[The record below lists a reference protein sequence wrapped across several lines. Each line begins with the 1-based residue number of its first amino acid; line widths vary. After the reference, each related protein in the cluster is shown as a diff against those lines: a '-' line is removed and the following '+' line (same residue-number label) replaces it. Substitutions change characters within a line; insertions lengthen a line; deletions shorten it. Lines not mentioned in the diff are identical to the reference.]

1 MFIGIAMMTSLIIH
15 PMSKSWMHKCL
26 KRNPWCQNYLLIMSK
41 SLTREI
47 IPVHLPMPNQ
57 PLFQFMW
64 SMVMPF
70 NIIVFN
76 TFKKGLN
83 WQKISYLHYPDTD
96 QKRLFLRSG
105 VRNFCENKYLR
116 LITIRM
122 LPNLSVFHELFKII
136 TYFLFIRAKKGIP
149 LVMKVP
155 CNTGYILQNS
165 NIIKYVLLINYY
177 RGYN

>member
-1 MFIGIAMMTSLIIH
+1 MFIGIVMMTSLIIH

-64 SMVMPF
+64 WMVMQF

-76 TFKKGLN
+76 TFKKG
-83 WQKISYLHYPDTD
+83 
-96 QKRLFLRSG
+96 F
-105 VRNFCENKYLR
+105 
-116 LITIRM
+116 
-122 LPNLSVFHELFKII
+122 EL
-136 TYFLFIRAKKGIP
+136 
-149 LVMKVP
+149 VE
-155 CNTGYILQNS
+155 
-165 NIIKYVLLINYY
+165 NIIFALSGYRLEAAFSEIRSQDLQRENILERSQSGCCQVYQFFTNFLKLLPSFYLLEPKKVFLQ
-177 RGYN
+177 